1 MRNARLLLVLLTALL
16 TGLPAVVAAEDGVIS
31 VELNKLE
38 PQGDACRAYL
48 VMENGTG
55 EAFES
60 LRLDLVMF
68 DGDGIIAKRLAVE
81 TAPLAAGRTQ
91 VKVFGIGD
99 VACGDIGRV
108 LLNGVLA
115 CADAGGERDDC
126 MGRLTTAS
134 KTDVPFIQ

>member
-1 MRNARLLLVLLTALL
+1 MRNARLLLVLLIALL
-16 TGLPAVVAAEDGVIS
+16 TGLPAVVAAEDGAIS

-38 PQGDACRAYL
+38 SQGDACRAYL

-68 DGDGIIAKRLAVE
+68 DDNGIIAKRLAVE